1 MPEQFT
7 LEELGWRTHLDA
19 ELEDHPGTIPGR
31 IAVEHRSAYVVLS
44 DHGEVWAQ
52 TSGRLRH
59 HSARAALPAVGD
71 WVACRVNPGESKA
84 TITAVLPRWSKFSRQ
99 EAGMDTDEQVLAA
112 NIDLVWITQ
121 ALDRDLNPRRLER
134 YLAMTWAGGAD
145 PVIVLTK
152 ADTCDD
158 PEAARASLGAA
169 GAGAAVYI
177 TSSVT
182 GEGIDELAALL
193 RPGRTIALLGSSGVG
208 KSTLVNSLAGTGIMK
223 TAALR
228 PDGRGRHT
236 TTHRELLLI
245 PGRGLI
251 VDTPGMRELQLWD
264 DAGSIDTTFDDIAT
278 LAEDCRFR
286 DCVHAT
292 EPGCA
297 VTAAVDNGRL
307 GRDRLQSYHKLQR
320 ELRHLALKRDQRAAA
335 EERRKMRAFSRS
347 IRKASR

>member
-19 ELEDHPGTIPGR
+19 ELEDHPGAIPGR

-44 DHGEVWAQ
+44 EGGEVWAEA
-52 TSGRLRH
+52 SGRLRH

-71 WVACRVNPGESKA
+71 WVACRVNPGGSTA
-84 TITAVLPRWSKFSRQ
+84 TITGVLPRWSKFSRH

-112 NIDLVWITQ
+112 NIDSVCITQ
-121 ALDRDLNPRRLER
+121 GLDRDLNPRRLER

-152 ADTCDD
+152 SDTCDD
-158 PEAARASLGAA
+158 PEGARASLGAA
-169 GAGAAVYI
+169 GAGAPVYI
-177 TSSVT
+177 TSGVT
-182 GEGIDELAALL
+182 GEGIDELAARL

-208 KSTLVNSLAGTGIMK
+208 KSTLVNSLTGTEIMK

-228 PDGRGRHT
+228 PNGRGRHT

-251 VDTPGMRELQLWD
+251 VDTPGMREMQLWD

-286 DCVHAT
+286 DCAHDT

-297 VTAAVDNGRL
+297 VTAAVADGRL

-347 IRKASR
+347 FRKASR